1 MCFRH
6 FCFIFIDMKP
16 IMEYKD
22 YRQYMRDFYAE
33 RKRNS
38 YFTWRKF
45 ASLAGFASPA
55 YLKLVCDGET
65 RLSKPGIAKVARA
78 MGLEGFDYTYFA
90 LLVKFMNAKNDSERE
105 AVLKEI
111 DHEARMNKIRIV
123 DADAFRYYETPAC
136 PVIRELAP
144 VMPGA
149 TLGELASKIRQG
161 VTAAEVRE
169 ILQFLVKTNLLQKNA
184 DGTYEQTQKAVKGS
198 KETIPLAIRT
208 MNRKMSELAVRSIIK
223 DPVEE
228 RNFSGITMG
237 INKSIYD
244 RIVKEIDA
252 FRKKI
257 INIANECSKIDQVY
271 QMNLQMFPLTD
282 KVTTSESGKDK

>member
-1 MCFRH
+1 
-6 FCFIFIDMKP
+6 MKP

-282 KVTTSESGKDK
+282 KVSTSESGKDK

>member
-1 MCFRH
+1 
-6 FCFIFIDMKP
+6 MKP

>member
-1 MCFRH
+1 
-6 FCFIFIDMKP
+6 MKP
-16 IMEYKD
+16 ITEYQD
-22 YRQYMRDFYAE
+22 YREYMRDFYAE

-45 ASLAGFASPA
+45 ASLAGFASSA
-55 YLKLVCDGET
+55 YLKLVSDGKT
-65 RLSKPGIAKVARA
+65 SLSKPGIAKAARA

-90 LLVKFMNAKNDSERE
+90 LLVKLGNAKNDDE
-105 AVLKEI
+105 KESALQELE
-111 DHEARMNKIRIV
+111 HESRMNKIRIV
-123 DADAFRYYETPAC
+123 DADAIRYYETPAC
-136 PVIRELAP
+136 PIIRELAP
-144 VMPGA
+144 IMPKA
-149 TLGELASKIRQG
+149 TLGEIASKIRQG

-169 ILQFLVKTNLLQKNA
+169 ILQFLVKANLLQKNE

-223 DPVEE
+223 DSVEE

-237 INKSIYD
+237 IDKSIYD
-244 RIVKEIDA
+244 RITKEIDA

-257 INIANECSKIDQVY
+257 VDIANECQKIDQVY
-271 QMNLQMFPLTD
+271 QMNLQVFPLTD
-282 KVTTSESGKDK
+282 KIISSESRKDQ